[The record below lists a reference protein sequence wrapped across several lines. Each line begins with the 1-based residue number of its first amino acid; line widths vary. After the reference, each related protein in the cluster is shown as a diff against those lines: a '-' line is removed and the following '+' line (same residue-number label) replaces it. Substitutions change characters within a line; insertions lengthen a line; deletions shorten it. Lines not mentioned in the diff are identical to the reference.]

1 MPLSRP
7 MVAVVGLLVI
17 GALACSGS
25 PTGNGNGNGNNGQV
39 ATSLSISSPS
49 APVTLNSVGDVQGY
63 TATAADAQGNAITDG
78 FTWTSTN
85 VGVATVTGS
94 SSMVSATAVGNGT
107 TTIRVARDGLAAEAM
122 LTVDQQTVAVAVTP
136 GSATLLTTLMLQLTG
151 TAQDANGN
159 PVQGVTVTWGT
170 GNGGVATVDGA
181 GLVTAQGVGMTMIT
195 ASGDGQSGN
204 ATITVMTPSLTSH
217 VQPILT
223 NSCALSGCHAGA
235 LPQEGMNLSSGLT
248 HSNTV
253 NVPSMELPSMDR
265 IEPGQPNQSYLVHKI
280 QGTQGTVGGSG
291 VRMPFGGAPLSQAN
305 IDIIR
310 AWIAD
315 GAQDN

>member
-7 MVAVVGLLVI
+7 MQAVAGVLVI
-17 GALACSGS
+17 GALACSGT
-25 PTGNGNGNGNNGQV
+25 PTGSNGDNNNTQV
-39 ATSLSISSPS
+39 ATSLSMPS
-49 APVTLNSVGDVQGY
+49 TPVTLNSVGDVQGY
-63 TATAADAQGNAITDG
+63 TATAIDAQGNAITDG
-78 FTWTSTN
+78 FTWTSTA

-94 SSMVSATAVGNGT
+94 SNTVSATAAGNGT
-107 TTIRVARDGLAAEAM
+107 TTIRVARDGLTAEAM
-122 LTVDQQTVAVAVTP
+122 LTVDQQTVGVVVTP
-136 GSATLLTTLMLQLTG
+136 GSASLLTTLTLQLSG
-151 TAQDANGN
+151 TARDANGN

-170 GNGGVATVDGA
+170 GDGGVATVSGS
-181 GLVTAQGVGMTMIT
+181 GLVTAQGVGMTTIT

-204 ATITVMTPSLTSH
+204 ASITVSTPSLASH

-223 NSCALSGCHAGA
+223 ASCALSGCHAGVS
-235 LPQEGMNLSSGLT
+235 PQEGMNLSAGLM

-253 NVPSMELPSMDR
+253 NVPSNQSSLDR
-265 IEPGQPNQSYLVHKI
+265 IEPGLPNQSYLVHKI

-291 VRMPFGGAPLSQAN
+291 AQMPFGGSPLSQAN

-315 GAQDN
+315 GAKDN

>member
-1 MPLSRP
+1 MAFAMFP
-7 MVAVVGLLVI
+7 LVI
-17 GALACSGS
+17 TESMKIDVYALPRPSKAVCSGPS
-25 PTGNGNGNGNNGQV
+25 PTSGS
-39 ATSLSISSPS
+39 ATTAARGSIFPEKTSASLSI
-49 APVTLNSVGDVQGY
+49 
-63 TATAADAQGNAITDG
+63 AT
-78 FTWTSTN
+78 
-85 VGVATVTGS
+85 TVTGS
-94 SSMVSATAVGNGT
+94 SNMVSATAVGNGT

-151 TAQDANGN
+151 TAQDANGK

-170 GNGGVATVDGA
+170 GNGGVATVDGT

-204 ATITVMTPSLTSH
+204 ATITVMMPSLTSH

-223 NSCALSGCHAGA
+223 NSCALSGCHTGA
-235 LPQEGMNLSSGLT
+235 SPQQGMNLSSGLT

-280 QGTQGTVGGSG
+280 QGTQGTVGGTG
-291 VRMPFGGAPLSQAN
+291 AQMPLGRPPLSQAN

-310 AWIAD
+310 AWIVD

>member
-7 MVAVVGLLVI
+7 MLAVVGLLVI
-17 GALACSGS
+17 GTLACSGS
-25 PTGNGNGNGNNGQV
+25 PTGNNGNNNTQV
-39 ATSLSISSPS
+39 ATSLSMPS
-49 APVTLNSVGDVQGY
+49 TAVTLNSVGDVQGY

-78 FTWTSTN
+78 FTWTSTA

-94 SSMVSATAVGNGT
+94 SNAVSATAVGNGT
-107 TTIRVARDGLAAEAM
+107 TAIRVARDGLTAEAM
-122 LTVDQQTVAVAVTP
+122 LTVDQQTVGVVVTP
-136 GSATLLTTLMLQLTG
+136 GSASLLKTLTLQLTG
-151 TAQDANGN
+151 TARDANGN
-159 PVQGVTVTWGT
+159 PVQGVTITWGT
-170 GNGGVATVDGA
+170 GDGGVATVSGS
-181 GLVTAQGVGMTMIT
+181 GLVTAQGAGMTMIT

-204 ATITVMTPSLTSH
+204 ATITVSTPSLASH
-217 VQPILT
+217 VQPILST
-223 NSCALSGCHAGA
+223 SCALSGCHAGA
-235 LPQEGMNLSSGLT
+235 SPQEGMNLSSGLM

-253 NVPSMELPSMDR
+253 NVPSNESSLDR
-265 IEPGQPNQSYLVHKI
+265 IEPGQPDQSYLVHKI

-310 AWIAD
+310 AWVAD

>member
-7 MVAVVGLLVI
+7 MLAVVGLLVI
-17 GALACSGS
+17 GALACSGT
-25 PTGNGNGNGNNGQV
+25 PTGNNGNNNTQV
-39 ATSLSISSPS
+39 ATSLSMPS
-49 APVTLNSVGDVQGY
+49 TPVTLNSVGDVQGY

-78 FTWTSTN
+78 FTWTSTA
-85 VGVATVTGS
+85 VGVAAVTGS
-94 SSMVSATAVGNGT
+94 SNTVTATAVGNGT

-136 GSATLLTTLMLQLTG
+136 GSASLLKTLTLQFTG
-151 TAQDANGN
+151 TARDANGN
-159 PVQGVTVTWGT
+159 PVQGVTITWGT
-170 GNGGVATVDGA
+170 GDGGVATVNGT
-181 GLVTAQGVGMTMIT
+181 GLVTAQGTGMTVIT
-195 ASGDGQSGN
+195 ASGDGQSGT
-204 ATITVMTPSLTSH
+204 ATITVTTPSLASH
-217 VQPILT
+217 VQPILSS
-223 NSCALSGCHAGA
+223 SCALSGCHAGA
-235 LPQEGMNLSSGLT
+235 SPQQGMNLSSGLM

-253 NVPSMELPSMDR
+253 NIPSNESGLDR

-291 VRMPFGGAPLSQAN
+291 VQMPFGGPPLSQAN